1 MRRPKKRHK
10 GMNMELSKK
19 QLFAPPEDF
28 GTLEKAHF
36 VTAAVPIE
44 ASISYGS
51 GASNGPEA
59 ILHASQQ
66 VELFDVEERQEPYR
80 AGIATCAFPQKFS
93 NTKDALFYAQK
104 ITTEILDAQKIPI
117 ILGGDH
123 SLTPGV
129 LTAFV
134 EKDASFS
141 VFHIDAHSDL
151 RDSYH
156 GDPHSH
162 ASALRRVLAFP
173 AVRTLVQAG
182 IRNVSNDPDDGNEF
196 SFIQDNTDRVRIHY
210 AKDMSVWNIQEM
222 VDALAHDVYITID
235 VDGLDPSIMPSTG
248 TPEPGGIDWYTL
260 LGILKEICSKKN
272 VIGFDIVELAPIPGF
287 HAPDFLVAKLIYKLI
302 GFIGKAKGFLA

>member
-1 MRRPKKRHK
+1 M
-10 GMNMELSKK
+10 MDYTVMELSKK
-19 QLFAPPEDF
+19 QLFAPPGDF

-36 VTAAVPIE
+36 VAVAVPIE
-44 ASISYGS
+44 ASVSYGS
-51 GASNGPEA
+51 GASKGPEA

-66 VELFDVEERQEPYR
+66 VELFDVEEKNEPYR
-80 AGIATCAFPQKFS
+80 AGIATCAFPQSF
-93 NTKDALFYAQK
+93 TKTTQALEYAK
-104 ITTEILDAQKIPI
+104 TITREILDLGKIPI
-117 ILGGDH
+117 VLGGDH

-129 LTAFV
+129 LAAFV

-156 GDPHSH
+156 GDPNSH

-196 SFIQDNTDRVRIHY
+196 SFIQDNTDRIRIYY
-210 AKDMSVWNIQEM
+210 AKDMALWNISEM

-248 TPEPGGIDWYTL
+248 TPEPGGIDWYTTL
-260 LGILKEICSKKN
+260 RMMNEICLKKN

-287 HAPDFLVAKLIYKLI
+287 HAPDFLVAKLIYKMMGYI
-302 GFIGKAKGFLA
+302 AQAKGLLS

>member
-1 MRRPKKRHK
+1 
-10 GMNMELSKK
+10 MNGTVMELSKK

-28 GTLEKAHF
+28 GMLEKAHF
-36 VTAAVPIE
+36 VAAAVPIE
-44 ASISYGS
+44 ASVSYGS
-51 GASNGPEA
+51 GASKGPEA

-66 VELFDVEERQEPYR
+66 VELFDVEEKIEPYR
-80 AGIATCAFPQKFS
+80 AGIATCAFPQAFRA
-93 NTKDALFYAQK
+93 TAQALEYAK
-104 ITTEILDAQKIPI
+104 TITREILDLGKIPI
-117 ILGGDH
+117 VLGGDH

-129 LTAFV
+129 LAAFV
-134 EKDASFS
+134 EKDTSFS

-156 GDPHSH
+156 GDPNSH

-196 SFIQDNTDRVRIHY
+196 SFIQDNTDRIRIHY
-210 AKDMSVWNIQEM
+210 AKDMALWNISEM

-248 TPEPGGIDWYTL
+248 TPEPGGIDWYTTL
-260 LGILKEICSKKN
+260 RMMHEICTKKN
-272 VIGFDIVELAPIPGF
+272 VIGFDIVELAPISGF
-287 HAPDFLVAKLIYKLI
+287 HAPDFLVAKLIYKMLGYI
-302 GFIGKAKGFLA
+302 AQAKGWLS